1 MAREERD
8 ESREHRIEFEII
20 VDAYGEEEQA
30 LGWYNYLE
38 DRLIF
43 PFRARCISERRNS
56 PLRVGEVVEVTG
68 MAPDD
73 DCMHDMF
80 VEVRWQ
86 GRTFGAP
93 LSQLEGTS
101 LEGTSLHDEARQA
114 MEDWHY
120 WVARGYKL

>member
-43 PFRARCISERRNS
+43 PFRARCISERRIS

-101 LEGTSLHDEARQA
+101 LHDEARQA